1 MNVDTVTIEGRII
14 GDGRVFVIAELSA
27 NHGGSI
33 AKAKETIHA
42 AADAGADAVK
52 LQTYRPESITL
63 ESDQPIFRVG
73 DGNLWSGRTLF
84 DLYREAMT
92 PWEWHA
98 ELFAEARSRGL
109 SIFSSPFD
117 FDAVDFLEE
126 LDAPAFK
133 IASFEILDHGLI
145 AKAASTGKP
154 LIMSTGMATAD
165 EIDDAVGVARA
176 HGAGGLVLLH
186 CNSTY
191 PAEPGQMDLAT
202 IADMRARWLCPV
214 GLSDHTLSHS
224 SSIAAVALGAAVL
237 EKHITMRRSDGG
249 PDGAFSLEPNE
260 FAALVESVRE
270 TEQAIGRVR
279 YGPSPSEVG
288 SLAFRRSLF
297 VVADIE
303 AGESFS
309 SDNVRSIRPA
319 GGLHPKF
326 VEAVR
331 GRRATTSVERGT
343 PLDWSMVEGGEA
355 GQGEKAQSG
364 SSS

>member
-1 MNVDTVTIEGRII
+1 MSVDTVTIDGRVV

-63 ESDQPIFRVG
+63 ESDQAVFRVG

-98 ELFAEARSRGL
+98 ELFAEARNLGL

-126 LDAPAFK
+126 LDAPAYK
-133 IASFEILDHGLI
+133 IASFEILDHALI
-145 AKAASTGKP
+145 AKAAATGKP
-154 LIMSTGMATAD
+154 LVISTGMATAE
-165 EIDDAVGVARA
+165 EIDEAVSVARSN
-176 HGAGGLVLLH
+176 GSGGLVLLH

-202 IADMRARWLCPV
+202 IADMREVVVSGGPVGSHAQPLQLDRCGCTRCRRTGEAHHDASIRRRARWRVLV
-214 GLSDHTLSHS
+214 GTQRVRRARRLGSRDRAGHRPRAVRA
-224 SSIAAVALGAAVL
+224 IA
-237 EKHITMRRSDGG
+237 IR
-249 PDGAFSLEPNE
+249 
-260 FAALVESVRE
+260 
-270 TEQAIGRVR
+270 GRV
-279 YGPSPSEVG
+279 VG
-288 SLAFRRSLF
+288 VPPF
-297 VVADIE
+297 VV
-303 AGESFS
+303 
-309 SDNVRSIRPA
+309 RRRRR
-319 GGLHPKF
+319 
-326 VEAVR
+326 R
-331 GRRATTSVERGT
+331 GRRASLPGQCSIDPSRG
-343 PLDWSMVEGGEA
+343 WSPSEIHRAGSRTACGGRC
-355 GQGEKAQSG
+355 GTWHPTRLVDDRGR
-364 SSS
+364 

>member
-1 MNVDTVTIEGRII
+1 MSVDTVTIDGRVV

-63 ESDQPIFRVG
+63 ESDQAVFRVG

-98 ELFAEARSRGL
+98 ELFAEARNLGL

-126 LDAPAFK
+126 LDAPAYK
-133 IASFEILDHGLI
+133 IASFEILDHALI
-145 AKAASTGKP
+145 AKAAATGKP
-154 LIMSTGMATAD
+154 LVISTGMATAE
-165 EIDDAVGVARA
+165 EIDEAVSVARSN
-176 HGAGGLVLLH
+176 GSGGLVLLH

-202 IADMRARWLCPV
+202 IADIAR
-214 GLSDHTLSHS
+214 G
-224 SSIAAVALGAAVL
+224 
-237 EKHITMRRSDGG
+237 
-249 PDGAFSLEPNE
+249 
-260 FAALVESVRE
+260 
-270 TEQAIGRVR
+270 GRVR
-279 YGPSPSEVG
+279 WACRITRSATP
-288 SLAFRRSLF
+288 ARSLRLHS
-297 VVADIE
+297 VPPYWRSTSRCVDPT
-303 AGESFS
+303 AGPMARSRWNPASSPRSSTRFARPSRPSAACGTGHRHQRSGRWRFAVRCSSSPTSRPESFS
-309 SDNVRSIRPA
+309 PWTMFDRSVPRVVSIRN
-319 GGLHPKF
+319 
-326 VEAVR
+326 
-331 GRRATTSVERGT
+331 
-343 PLDWSMVEGGEA
+343 
-355 GQGEKAQSG
+355 
-364 SSS
+364 SSSRFEDGVRRSMWHVAPHSTGR

>member
-1 MNVDTVTIEGRII
+1 MVEIDGRVI

-33 AKAKETIHA
+33 ARAKETVHA
-42 AADAGADAVK
+42 AADAGVDAIK

-63 ESDQPIFRVG
+63 ESDAPIFRVG

-98 ELFAEARSRGL
+98 ELFDEAQQRGL
-109 SIFSSPFD
+109 CIFSSPFD
-117 FDAVDFLEE
+117 VAAVDFLEA
-126 LDAPAFK
+126 LDAPAYK
-133 IASFEILDHGLI
+133 IASFEIIDHGLI

-154 LIMSTGMATAD
+154 LIVSTGMATAD
-165 EIDDAVGVARA
+165 EIDEAVNVART

-202 IADMRARWLCPV
+202 ITDMQARWQCPV
-214 GLSDHTLSHS
+214 GLSDHTMSHS
-224 SSIAAVALGAAVL
+224 TSIAAVALGAAVL

-249 PDGAFSLEPNE
+249 PDGAFSLEPHE
-260 FAALVESVRE
+260 FASLVEAVRE
-270 TEQAIGRVR
+270 TEQAIGRIR

-297 VVADIE
+297 AVTDIE
-303 AGESFS
+303 TGARFS
-309 SDNVRSIRPA
+309 PGNVRSIRPA
-319 GGLHPKF
+319 GGLPPK
-326 VEAVR
+326 VIEKVW
-331 GRRATTSVERGT
+331 GKRATRDLVAGT
-343 PLDWSMVEGGEA
+343 PLEWSMVDGGED
-355 GQGEKAQSG
+355 GQSA
-364 SSS
+364 SSN

>member
-1 MNVDTVTIEGRII
+1 MSVDTVTIDGRVV

-63 ESDQPIFRVG
+63 ESDQAVFRVG

-98 ELFAEARSRGL
+98 ELFAEARNLGL

-126 LDAPAFK
+126 LDAPAYK
-133 IASFEILDHGLI
+133 IASFEILDHALI
-145 AKAASTGKP
+145 AKAAATGKP
-154 LIMSTGMATAD
+154 LVISTGMATAE
-165 EIDDAVGVARA
+165 EIDEAVSVARSN
-176 HGAGGLVLLH
+176 GSGGLVLLH

-202 IADMRARWLCPV
+202 IADMRARWSCPV

-249 PDGAFSLEPNE
+249 PDGAFSLEPSE
-260 FAALVESVRE
+260 FAALVDSVRE

-297 VVADIE
+297 VVADVE
-303 AGESFS
+303 AGELLSL
-309 SDNVRSIRPA
+309 DNVRSIRPA

-326 VEAVR
+326 IEQVR
-331 GRRATTSVERGT
+331 GRRAAVDVARGT
-343 PLDWSMVEGGEA
+343 PLDWSMIEGGEA
-355 GQGEKAQSG
+355 GQVEQDQSG

>member
-1 MNVDTVTIEGRII
+1 M
-14 GDGRVFVIAELSA
+14 L
-27 NHGGSI
+27 
-33 AKAKETIHA
+33 
-42 AADAGADAVK
+42 
-52 LQTYRPESITL
+52 L
-63 ESDQPIFRVG
+63 
-73 DGNLWSGRTLF
+73 
-84 DLYREAMT
+84 
-92 PWEWHA
+92 
-98 ELFAEARSRGL
+98 RSR
-109 SIFSSPFD
+109 SRRSRSSTT
-117 FDAVDFLEE
+117 A
-126 LDAPAFK
+126 
-133 IASFEILDHGLI
+133 LI
-145 AKAASTGKP
+145 AKAAATGKP
-154 LIMSTGMATAD
+154 LVISTGMATAD
-165 EIDDAVGVARA
+165 EIDEAVSVARS

-191 PAEPGQMDLAT
+191 PAEPAQMDLAT
-202 IADMRARWLCPV
+202 IADMRARWSCPV

-249 PDGAFSLEPNE
+249 PDGAFSLEPQE
-260 FAALVESVRE
+260 FAALVASVRE
-270 TEQAIGRVR
+270 TEQALGHVR

-297 VVADIE
+297 VVADVE
-303 AGESFS
+303 AGEFFS